1 MLRSVY
7 NRRDNVMGYEFKT
20 DVNIEYPF
28 FIEIASRLNGIK
40 GKTLFNGKEKY
51 QVFCPKCNKRKAVM
65 GYAKS
70 KDTFLFV
77 CPVDGCDLKGIVL
90 HDLIKRYGGDAM
102 FQRWRK
108 ARWKTT
114 YTEDWLPLRNRGKR
128 TSDIG

>member
-1 MLRSVY
+1 
-7 NRRDNVMGYEFKT
+7 
-20 DVNIEYPF
+20 
-28 FIEIASRLNGIK
+28 
-40 GKTLFNGKEKY
+40 
-51 QVFCPKCNKRKAVM
+51 M

-70 KDTFLFV
+70 KDTFLLV

-114 YTEDWLPLRNRGKR
+114 YTEDWLPLRYRGKR